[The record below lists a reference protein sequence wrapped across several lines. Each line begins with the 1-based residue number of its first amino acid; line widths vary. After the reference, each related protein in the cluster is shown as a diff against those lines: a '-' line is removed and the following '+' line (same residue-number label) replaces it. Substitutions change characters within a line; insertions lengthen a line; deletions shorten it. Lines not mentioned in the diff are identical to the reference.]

1 MGSTGNICVYFDGE
15 VDFKAVTSKVEEKA
29 F

>member
-1 MGSTGNICVYFDGE
+1 MESTGNICVYFDGE
-15 VDFKAVTSKVEEKA
+15 ADFKAVTCKVEEKA